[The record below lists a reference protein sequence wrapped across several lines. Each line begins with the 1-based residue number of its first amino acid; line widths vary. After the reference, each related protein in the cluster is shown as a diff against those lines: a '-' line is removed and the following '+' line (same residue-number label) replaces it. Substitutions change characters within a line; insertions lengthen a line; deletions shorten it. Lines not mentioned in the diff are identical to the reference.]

1 MVRQKYPAPSEV
13 RRNTRSR
20 AWLVIAALALLCSC
34 RGGIE
39 KAIESGDLEKL
50 QEELATP
57 EVQAKLPAQGGPWLV
72 KAVQAKQFPA
82 WLALVGAGADARFV
96 DPEGRTLLHHAAVA
110 GAEDIV
116 QELLRTG
123 ADPLRADGKGLTPV
137 HEAITHRRGSLLTSQ
152 LLPRVPDV
160 NALEKG
166 RGGILAHAARTGDA
180 EIVTLLVKAGA
191 VLDDPKAI
199 PDPSHPEI
207 QRQLEIAHLAYR
219 VKGAVEKGDIETLK
233 ALAGEANEEL
243 MEALGLTPV
252 HLAVL
257 QNDRKALAEL
267 LKDNPRA
274 IAHSDSR
281 GLGLLH
287 YAALTAEPRT
297 AEQLFSFHA
306 GIDARTL
313 ASQTPLM
320 LAAQKGR
327 ALMVGALLA
336 RGASVNAEDANGQ
349 TALTLTAQGN
359 NPKTVAR
366 LMDAGAVLTR
376 PQPGLEQAYQRFQ
389 LRWAAET
396 GSFARVAALLR
407 AGATDATTLEKLQ
420 LTPFHLAAIGNEPS
434 KLDALATEKP
444 EVLESL
450 LREKGLTLL
459 HWAAFA
465 DADKSVA
472 WLVAKGFD
480 VNARDSR
487 SNQAPLEVAARSGHL
502 AAAGQLVERGAALR
516 WDSWRNL
523 YDVKLREP
531 LLRADQNLR
540 LQEAW
545 WSGQFTEIPALLREG
560 AVPETLKPGP
570 TPLQWRI
577 LRGEPLTP
585 ELEADIRK
593 AEVDARG
600 RTPLHYAILASNAAA
615 LDGLLRLA
623 PDVNQR
629 DKRGATALHDAAA
642 LGNDEAIRR
651 LVQAG
656 ADVNLPAKDRREERN
671 ERTPLM
677 AALEKESLPAVT
689 ALLDAGANPA
699 AKTSSGRAALA
710 FALCDYHQ
718 ELAPLLLSR
727 GAPPEADVKCWS
739 QATSSAISQGRE
751 DDALKILEYAKPL
764 APDALR
770 ELRREAAKY
779 GLAKVLRHLL
789 ERPEAS
795 SAEEKA
801 ELLRL
806 AAEKGKRAT
815 VELLLEGGVPATPA
829 FSLERALGKAASRGH
844 PEVVALLLERGAD
857 PLWTPEK
864 GESAVALALGA
875 GKDKVIELLAARPE
889 VWAKVQVDPNL
900 LEPAVTG
907 GFMDLVRGYVEVG
920 ADLKTRGTKMLG
932 KAGSEAM
939 VTYLIDKGVPTNSD
953 IALQADAGLSWT
965 DLYDE
970 PFAWAVNRGE
980 LGIARLL
987 LQHGARPQPE
997 PVLHYFENLFVGVPV
1012 FEALRAKPKGGP
1024 EHVEQLRALV
1034 AEPAWTPEQL
1044 AELLE
1049 GITGKRCDMQPLLES
1064 ILDRMKPEDIKTR
1077 TRPAVANLASC
1088 QDPSAL
1094 ELLIKRGADLNVTDD
1109 AGLNVLADVLKRES
1123 RIGVRTL
1130 LRLGIQT
1137 TPTQADK
1144 LAYVTLALNYR
1155 LADVAAELLERAPA
1169 DGRLG
1174 DAAAL
1179 DSALLLAMS
1188 TGASDAA
1195 MLLVSHGARAR
1206 AAGTEGE
1213 TALTLASSQGWSWI
1227 VDLLLELGASDPKG
1241 KMFRIMADA
1250 KEWRRIDK
1258 LATLGSVSPHDMAS
1272 HASVPELRSAVLHLV
1287 LTQPD
1292 SVDRFIFWNVI
1303 TEGEDVGFLELLL
1316 DELKP
1321 DIDNAGMDGNSLLID
1336 AAGHSNL
1343 ASVKLLVDRGADIHT
1358 MGIDCVTPVSMAS
1371 SRKDAE
1377 GRRIIRYFKEL
1388 GGGEGDDPECGTRD
1402 Q

>member
-1 MVRQKYPAPSEV
+1 MVR
-13 RRNTRSR
+13 NTHSR
-20 AWLVIAALALLCSC
+20 AWLVITALALLCSC

-39 KAIESGDLEKL
+39 KAIESGDLEKV
-50 QEELATP
+50 QEALTTP
-57 EVQAKLPAQGGPWLV
+57 EVQAKLPTQGGPWLV

-82 WLALVGAGADARFV
+82 YLALVGAGADAHFV
-96 DPEGRTLLHHAAVA
+96 DSEGRSLLHHAAVA

-116 QELLRTG
+116 QELLRIG

-137 HEAITHRRGSLLTSQ
+137 HEAITHRRGGLLTSQ
-152 LLPRVPDV
+152 LLPKVPDV
-160 NALEKG
+160 NALDKG

-180 EIVTLLVKAGA
+180 ELVTLLVKAGA

-199 PDPSHPEI
+199 PEPSHPEI

-219 VKGAVEKGDIETLK
+219 VKSAVEKGDIETLK
-233 ALAGEANEEL
+233 TLATEANEEL
-243 MEALGLTPV
+243 MDALGLTPV

-274 IAHSDSR
+274 IAHSDAR

-287 YAALTAEPRT
+287 YAALAAEPRT
-297 AEQLFSFHA
+297 AELLLSHHA
-306 GIDARTL
+306 SIDARTQ
-313 ASQTPLM
+313 AGQTPLM

-327 ALMVGALLA
+327 ALMVGALIA
-336 RGASVNAEDANGQ
+336 RGASVNAEDATGQ
-349 TALTLTAQGN
+349 TALTLTAQGD

-376 PQPGLEQAYQRFQ
+376 PSPGLEQAHQRFL

-407 AGATDATTLEKLQ
+407 AGATDATTLEKLK

-434 KLDALATEKP
+434 KLEALATEKP
-444 EVLESL
+444 EMLESL
-450 LREKGLTLL
+450 LGEEGLTLL
-459 HWAAFA
+459 HWAALA

-472 WLVAKGFD
+472 WLVSKGFD
-480 VNARDSR
+480 VNAWDPKS
-487 SNQAPLEVAARSGHL
+487 QQTPLEAAARSGRHT
-502 AAAGQLVERGAALR
+502 AVGQLVERGATLSR
-516 WDSWRNL
+516 LSSSL
-523 YDVKLREP
+523 YDSKMREP
-531 LLRADQNLR
+531 LLRALQNHKL
-540 LQEAW
+540 LEAW
-545 WSGQFTEIPALLREG
+545 RNGQFTELPALLREG
-560 AVPETLKPGP
+560 AIPETLTPGP

-600 RTPLHYAILASNAAA
+600 RTPLHYAVLASNAAA
-615 LDGLLRLA
+615 LDVILRLA
-623 PDVNQR
+623 PDVNLR
-629 DKRGATALHDAAA
+629 DERGATALHEAAA
-642 LGNDEAIRR
+642 LGNDEVIRR

-656 ADVNLPAKDRREERN
+656 ADVNLPAKDRREERH

-689 ALLDAGANPA
+689 ALLDAGANLT
-699 AKTSSGRAALA
+699 AKTASGHIALE
-710 FALCDYHQ
+710 FALCESH
-718 ELAPLLLSR
+718 EEFAALLLSR

-739 QATSSAISQGRE
+739 KAASSAISAGRE
-751 DDALKILEYAKPL
+751 EEALKFLEYAKPL
-764 APDALR
+764 TPDVVR
-770 ELRREAAKY
+770 ELRQKAARS
-779 GLAKVLRHLL
+779 GLARVLRHLL

-795 SAEEKA
+795 GDKERA
-801 ELLRL
+801 ELLEV
-806 AAEKGKRAT
+806 AAENGKRAII
-815 VELLLEGGVPATPA
+815 ELLLEGGVPATPA
-829 FSLERALGKAASRGH
+829 FTLERTLRAAAYKGH
-844 PEVVALLLERGAD
+844 PEVVALLLDRGAD
-857 PLWTPEK
+857 PLWTSEK
-864 GESAVALALGA
+864 NGSAVARALIA
-875 GKDKVIELLAARPE
+875 GEHKVIELLAARPE
-889 VWAKVQVDPNL
+889 VWAKIQADPNL
-900 LEPAVTG
+900 LEPAVAG
-907 GFMDLVRGYVEVG
+907 GFMDLVRGYVEAG
-920 ADLKTRGTKMLG
+920 ADMKSRGTKMLG
-932 KAGSEAM
+932 VASSEEMAA
-939 VTYLIDKGVPTNSD
+939 YLISKGAPTNSD
-953 IALQADAGLSWT
+953 AALQPDAGLDWLA
-965 DLYDE
+965 LYGE
-970 PFAWAVNRGE
+970 PFAQTVAYGE

-987 LQHGARPQPE
+987 LQHGARPQTR
-997 PVLHYFENLFVGVPV
+997 PVLDYFEALFVGVRV
-1012 FEALRAKPKGGP
+1012 FETMRARPRGGP
-1024 EHVEQLRALV
+1024 EHVEKLRALV

-1049 GITGKRCDMQPLLES
+1049 GITDMRCDMLPLVES

-1088 QDPSAL
+1088 QDPRAL
-1094 ELLIKRGADLNVTDD
+1094 ELLVKRGADLNATDD
-1109 AGLNVLADVLKRES
+1109 SGLNVLADVLKHRNDF
-1123 RIGVRTL
+1123 GARTL

-1137 TPTQADK
+1137 TPTQEDK
-1144 LAYVTLALNYR
+1144 LAYVTLALKYQ
-1155 LADVAAELLERAPA
+1155 LGDVAAELLERAPK

-1188 TGASDAA
+1188 ERASDAA
-1195 MLLVSHGARAR
+1195 MLLVSYGARAR

-1213 TALTLASSQGWSWI
+1213 TALTLAAAQGWSWS
-1227 VDLLLELGASDPKG
+1227 VDLLLELGAADPKS
-1241 KMFRIMADA
+1241 KVFRLLAEA
-1250 KEWRRIDK
+1250 KNWRRIDK
-1258 LATLGSVSPHDMAS
+1258 LATLGSASPHDLAS
-1272 HASVPELRSAVLHLV
+1272 YASVPELRSAVLHLV
-1287 LTQPD
+1287 LTRPD

-1303 TEGEDVGFLELLL
+1303 TEGQDVEFLELLL

-1371 SRKDAE
+1371 TRKDAE
-1377 GRRIIRYFKEL
+1377 GRRIIRYFKEI
-1388 GGGEGDDPECGTRD
+1388 GGGEGDDPGCGTRD

>member
-1 MVRQKYPAPSEV
+1 MV
-13 RRNTRSR
+13 RNTRSR

-39 KAIESGDLEKL
+39 KAIESGDLEKV
-50 QEELATP
+50 QEALTTP
-57 EVQAKLPAQGGPWLV
+57 EVQAKLPTQGGPWLV

-82 WLALVGAGADARFV
+82 YLALVGAGADAHFV
-96 DPEGRTLLHHAAVA
+96 DSEGRTLLHHAAVA

-116 QELLRTG
+116 QELLRIG

-137 HEAITHRRGSLLTSQ
+137 HEAITHRRGGLLTSQ
-152 LLPRVPDV
+152 LLPKVPDV
-160 NALEKG
+160 NALDKG

-180 EIVTLLVKAGA
+180 ELVTLLVKAGA

-199 PDPSHPEI
+199 PEPSHPEI

-219 VKGAVEKGDIETLK
+219 VKSAVEKGDIETLK
-233 ALAGEANEEL
+233 TLATEANEEL

-257 QNDRKALAEL
+257 QNDRKALTEL
-267 LKDNPRA
+267 LKDNPKA

-287 YAALTAEPRT
+287 YAALTSEPRT
-297 AEQLFSFHA
+297 AELLLSSHA

-313 ASQTPLM
+313 AGQTPLM

-349 TALTLTAQGN
+349 TALTLTAQGD

-376 PQPGLEQAYQRFQ
+376 PQPGLEQAHQRFQ

-396 GSFARVAALLR
+396 GSFAHVAALLR
-407 AGATDATTLEKLQ
+407 AGATDATTLEKLK

-434 KLDALATEKP
+434 KLEALATEKP

-450 LREKGLTLL
+450 LREEGLTLL

-480 VNARDSR
+480 VNATDSKSR
-487 SNQAPLEVAARSGHL
+487 QTPLEVAARAGHL
-502 AAAGQLVERGAALR
+502 AAAGQLVEKGAALQ
-516 WDSWRNL
+516 WDWRNL
-523 YDVKLREP
+523 YDVKMREP
-531 LLRADQNLR
+531 LLRAIQNHK

-545 WSGQFTEIPALLREG
+545 WKGQFTDIPTLLREG
-560 AVPETLKPGP
+560 AVAETLKPGP
-570 TPLQWRI
+570 TPLQWHI

-585 ELEADIRK
+585 ELEADLRK
-593 AEVDARG
+593 AEVDARD
-600 RTPLHYAILASNAAA
+600 RTPLHYAVLASNAAA
-615 LDGLLRLA
+615 LDVILRLA
-623 PDVNQR
+623 PDVNLR
-629 DKRGATALHDAAA
+629 DKRGATALHEAAA

-656 ADVNLPAKDRREERN
+656 ADVNLPAKDRREERH

-689 ALLDAGANPA
+689 ALLDAGANLK
-699 AKTSSGRAALA
+699 AKTASGRIALE
-710 FALCDYHQ
+710 FALCEYH
-718 ELAPLLLSR
+718 EEFAALLLSR

-739 QATSSAISQGRE
+739 QAASSAISAGRE
-751 DDALKILEYAKPL
+751 EEALKFLEYAKPL
-764 APDALR
+764 APGVIR
-770 ELRREAAKY
+770 ELRQKAAKS
-779 GLAKVLRHLL
+779 GLPKVLRHLL

-795 SAEEKA
+795 SDKERA
-801 ELLRL
+801 ELLEV
-806 AAEKGKRAT
+806 AAENGKRAT
-815 VELLLEGGVPATPA
+815 LELLLEGGVPATPA
-829 FSLERALGKAASRGH
+829 FTLERTLGKAAYRGH
-844 PEVVALLLERGAD
+844 PEVVSLLLERGAD
-857 PLWTPEK
+857 PLWTPEE
-864 GESAVALALGA
+864 GHSPVALALGA
-875 GKDKVIELLAARPE
+875 GKDKVIEVLAARPE
-889 VWAKVQVDPNL
+889 VWAKVQADPKL
-900 LEPAVTG
+900 LEPAVEG
-907 GFMDLVRGYVEVG
+907 GFMDLVRGYVEAG

-939 VTYLIDKGVPTNSD
+939 VTYLIDKGVTTNSD
-953 IALQADAGLSWT
+953 AALQPDAGLDWLA
-965 DLYDE
+965 LYGE
-970 PFAWAVNRGE
+970 PFAQAVNHGE

-987 LQHGARPQPE
+987 LQHEARPQTE
-997 PVLHYFENLFVGVPV
+997 PVLHYFENLFLGVPV
-1012 FEALRAKPKGGP
+1012 FEMARAKPKGGP
-1024 EHVEQLRALV
+1024 EHVEKLRALV
-1034 AEPAWTPEQL
+1034 AEPAWTSEQL
-1044 AELLE
+1044 AELLT
-1049 GITGKRCDMQPLLES
+1049 GITGMRCDMQPLIES

-1077 TRPAVANLASC
+1077 TRTAVANLASC

-1094 ELLIKRGADLNVTDD
+1094 ELLVKRGADLNATDD
-1109 AGLNVLADVLKRES
+1109 SGLNVLADVLKRES
-1123 RIGVRTL
+1123 RSGARTL

-1155 LADVAAELLERAPA
+1155 LGDVAAELLERAPA

-1206 AAGTEGE
+1206 AAGKEGE
-1213 TALTLASSQGWSWI
+1213 TVLTLASSQGWSWI
-1227 VDLLLELGASDPKG
+1227 VDLLLELGAADPKS
-1241 KMFRIMADA
+1241 KMFRTLVEA
-1250 KEWRRIDK
+1250 KNWRRIDK
-1258 LATLGSVSPHDMAS
+1258 LATLGDVSPHDLAS
-1272 HASVPELRSAVLHLV
+1272 LASVSEVRSAVLHLV
-1287 LTQPD
+1287 LTRPD

-1303 TEGEDVGFLELLL
+1303 TEGQDVEFLELLL

-1321 DIDNAGMDGNSLLID
+1321 DIDTAGMDGNSLLID

-1343 ASVKLLVDRGADIHT
+1343 ASVKLLVDRGANIHT
-1358 MGIDCVTPVSMAS
+1358 MGIDCVTPVGMAM

-1377 GRRIIRYFKEL
+1377 GRRIIRYFREI